1 MRMIAKLTFG
11 LVRDFESGEFFE
23 KYFLSAIF
31 SILAIR
37 TFLHLFGYPQL
48 GEGQFHI
55 AHILWGGFFMMFA
68 IILLLGFLNRNAK
81 SWAAIFGRA
90 WFLDFGR
97 FYCGSWNFKV
107 GQKQIGGLR
116 NVQSCNY
123 DLYFLIQFFEFW
135 SEQLRRFF

>member
-1 MRMIAKLTFG
+1 MIAKLTFG

-81 SWAAIFGRA
+81 SWAAILGG
-90 WFLDFGR
+90 L
-97 FYCGSWNFKV
+97 GSSILVGFIVVVGISRLAKSKLAAYEMFKV
-107 GQKQIGGLR
+107 AIMI
-116 NVQSCNY
+116 SI
-123 DLYFLIQFFEFW
+123 F
-135 SEQLRRFF
+135 